1 MLKKVLYKFCV
12 FGLWWVGFLSGLG
25 AFLVVFIVISLLI
38 RIVIKSI
45 FLGDLCRMLCDVFPI
60 QKCQENSAQKRAN
73 ICGRGLVA
81 NIGWVVSAG
90 TGRGF
95 VITCHPTHVKESSKL

>member
-1 MLKKVLYKFCV
+1 MLKKVLLKV
-12 FGLWWVGFLSGLG
+12 GELGLRKADFLSGLG
-25 AFLVVFIVISLLI
+25 AFLVVLVVISVLI

-45 FLGDLCRMLCDVFPI
+45 LGSDLCRMLCDVFPI
-60 QKCQENSAQKRAN
+60 QKCHEKTTEKRAN

-95 VITCHPTHVKESSKL
+95 VITCHPTHVKETL

>member
-1 MLKKVLYKFCV
+1 MLKKVLLKVGDFD
-12 FGLWWVGFLSGLG
+12 LWWAGFLSGLG
-25 AFLVVFIVISLLI
+25 AFLVVLVVIMITI

-45 FLGDLCRMLCDVFPI
+45 LGRDLCRMLCDDFPI
-60 QKCQENSAQKRAN
+60 RKCQEKRHEKRAN
-73 ICGRGLVA
+73 ICGRDLFT

-95 VITCHPTHVKESSKL
+95 VITCHPTHVKETL